1 VCLDAAVQ
9 VVTGK
14 RWAPVCQDAD
24 QSPLLNVTVHLILGQ
39 VCETESRQGGVQ
51 SQGEVV
57 EHTLA
62 LDTHFQLT
70 PGFLEFPGIQAA
82 VGGKAPSILPQ
93 LAHNPGYYAIIR
105 RMALPQPARY
115 EDHAIGVG
123 SHPLASA
130 SLRRCVHYLN

>member
-1 VCLDAAVQ
+1 VPRRRVNRGSAMHPPSARTRV
-9 VVTGK
+9 
-14 RWAPVCQDAD
+14 R
-24 QSPLLNVTVHLILGQ
+24 S
-39 VCETESRQGGVQ
+39 GGG
-51 SQGEVV
+51 SDS